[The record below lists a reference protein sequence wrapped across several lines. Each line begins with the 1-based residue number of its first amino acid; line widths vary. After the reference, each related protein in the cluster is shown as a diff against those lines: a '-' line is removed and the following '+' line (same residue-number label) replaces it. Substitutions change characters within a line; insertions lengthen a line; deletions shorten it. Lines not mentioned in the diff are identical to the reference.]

1 MKDNEVFIKH
11 ILNEINFLI
20 EKRKDLEFKNFIED
34 ETLKRAFVRSLEI
47 IGEASKNISM
57 DFRKKH
63 QEIEWKEL
71 AGLRDK
77 LIHHYFGLNWD
88 RIWDIIENLIP
99 KLKEKIGAILQNF
112 YVKDM

>member
-1 MKDNEVFIKH
+1 MKDNKAFIRH
-11 ILNEINFLI
+11 ILDEASFLI
-20 EKRKDLEFKNFIED
+20 EKRKGLRFENFMED

-47 IGEASKNISM
+47 IGEASKNVSM
-57 DFRKKH
+57 DFRKRH
-63 QEIEWKEL
+63 QEIEWREL

-99 KLKEKIGAILQNF
+99 KLKEKIEVIL
-112 YVKDM
+112 KEEK